1 MVVIEIFRVFQ
12 HTYKVV
18 SMHLIACEV
27 LTQNVKL
34 ANILN
39 LVNSES

>member
-18 SMHLIACEV
+18 SKCTLLH
-27 LTQNVKL
+27 VKYL
-34 ANILN
+34 RKM
-39 LVNSES
+39 